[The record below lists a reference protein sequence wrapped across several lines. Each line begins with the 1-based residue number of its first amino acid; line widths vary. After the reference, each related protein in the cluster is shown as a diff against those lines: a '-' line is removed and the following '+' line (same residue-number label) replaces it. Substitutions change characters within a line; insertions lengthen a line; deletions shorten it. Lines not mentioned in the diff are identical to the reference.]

1 MATILAFGAGGQL
14 GQELAAAAAGHRVS
28 IRMVGRAEAD
38 IADANAVARAIS
50 SSAAALVVNAAAYT
64 KVDRAES
71 EPDAA
76 MRANAVGPGIIAAA
90 CAAAKIPLL
99 HVSTDYVF
107 DGTKPTAYIEDDP
120 IAPLG
125 VYGRSK
131 AEGEAAVRR
140 LLRHHV
146 ILRTSWVYGVYG
158 QNFLKSI
165 LRLAGER
172 DELRIVADQRG
183 CPTGTADIAEAILS
197 IAPSLERGA
206 PVWGT
211 YHFAGQGATTWHGFA
226 SEIVDAQAAFTN
238 RRPAIVPISTAEYPT
253 AARRPANSELDSSR
267 FAAMFGIRAMAWRE
281 RTRQVIAALLAR
293 RSVERGLGER
303 A

>member
-1 MATILAFGAGGQL
+1 MATILAFGADGQL
-14 GQELAAAAAGHRVS
+14 GQELAASAAGHRVS

-38 IADANAVARAIS
+38 IADADAVARAIS
-50 SSAAALVVNAAAYT
+50 SSSAALVVNAAAYT

-76 MRANAVGPGIIAAA
+76 IRANSVGAGIVAGA
-90 CAAAKIPLL
+90 CAAAGIPLL

-107 DGTKPTAYIEDDP
+107 DGGKPGAYIEDDP

-131 AEGEAAVRR
+131 AEGEAAIRR
-140 LLRHHV
+140 ILDHHV
-146 ILRTSWVYGVYG
+146 ILRTSWIYGVYG

-165 LRLAGER
+165 LRLASER
-172 DELRIVADQRG
+172 DELRVVADQRG

-197 IAPSLERGA
+197 IAPLLERRA
-206 PVWGT
+206 PVWGI

-226 SEIVDAQAAFTN
+226 SEIVEAQAEITN
-238 RRPAIVPISTAEYPT
+238 RRPAVVPIPTAEYLT
-253 AARRPANSELDSSR
+253 AARRPANSQLDCSR
-267 FAAMFGIRAMAWRE
+267 FAAMFGIKAMAWRA
-281 RTRQVIAALLAR
+281 RTRQVTTALLAH
-293 RSVERGLGER
+293 GWGER